1 MVSYVIIGMIIKN
14 SLNRLQ
20 SLVASKQARAD
31 YIKLTTPLGNLFA
44 ASGIILSIL
53 SIIFFYKGCIE
64 HSKFNYAFLVYG
76 ICLGLLASI
85 AILFSVKINDRL
97 IKDIKEIGRQTMK

>member
-1 MVSYVIIGMIIKN
+1 MIIKN

-20 SLVASKQARAD
+20 SLVASKQTRAD

-64 HSKFNYAFLVYG
+64 HSKVNYAFLVYG

-97 IKDIKEIGRQTMK
+97 IKEIGRQTMK